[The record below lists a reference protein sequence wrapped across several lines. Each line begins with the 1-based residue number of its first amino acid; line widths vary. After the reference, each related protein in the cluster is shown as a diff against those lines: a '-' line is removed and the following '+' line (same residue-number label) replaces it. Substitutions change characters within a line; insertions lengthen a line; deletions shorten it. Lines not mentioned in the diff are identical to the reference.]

1 MLFLVCLSESSGLTL
16 SEMRLSFSATLL
28 LAATVA
34 LWCGS
39 VASLCT
45 PGLAKRR
52 LAPLSVGNLF
62 TQLFPERDVNKKTP
76 AMSPSSPPPSKEQ
89 AAKDAAVLKQA
100 GCHHSGED
108 DVVPTVQLSRALLVR
123 NALDDLENFE
133 LGVDDKVAR
142 VDTLENMG
150 MLGFACGHARRIQSM
165 NWRKGL
171 EECD

>member
-1 MLFLVCLSESSGLTL
+1 MMSFFLF
-16 SEMRLSFSATLL
+16 L

-39 VASLCT
+39 VVSLCT
-45 PGLAKRR
+45 PGLATRR
-52 LAPLSVGNLF
+52 LSPLSVGNLF
-62 TQLFPERDVNKKTP
+62 TQLFPERDVNKKYP
-76 AMSPSSPPPSKEQ
+76 GAISPSSPPPSKEQ

-100 GCHHSGED
+100 GCHHSSKD

-142 VDTLENMG
+142 VDTLEKMG
-150 MLGFACGHARRIQSM
+150 MLGFACGHHHVHIQPCSNPSACRIQSM

-171 EECD
+171 EEWEE